1 MKFKI
6 LTFLVLSFIS
16 VIVVSGQNGSKKIT
30 PVGTWKFEAP
40 YAPEGFTSG
49 TIVVG
54 LTEQKYS
61 TTISFAGSESKIF
74 GEKVTAVS
82 DSILFS
88 VFLQGQDIKVK
99 LKLEDVLKMTGKA
112 VYPEGEIPLTLTK
125 DPVSG
130 SK

>member
-1 MKFKI
+1 MRSKI
-6 LTFLVLSFIS
+6 LAFLILSIIS
-16 VIVVSGQNGSKKIT
+16 VVAASGQTGSKKLS

-74 GEKVTAVS
+74 GEKVKAVN
-82 DSILFS
+82 DSVLFS
-88 VFLQGQDIKVK
+88 VFLQGQDIKVMMK
-99 LKLEDVLKMTGKA
+99 MEDIMKMTGKA
-112 VYPEGEIPLTLTK
+112 VYSEGEIPLTLTK
-125 DPVSG
+125 NPESG